1 MTHVKLRIALKA
13 VQVELDSKFTS
24 FSGVSSI
31 FLVSLLDAGDIA
43 VNKRDKILV
52 FVELIF

>member
-1 MTHVKLRIALKA
+1 MTHVALRIALKA

-24 FSGVSSI
+24 FSGVSST
-31 FLVSLLDAGDIA
+31 FLVTLLGAGDIA